1 MHRLAR
7 RILVVVALFVLVV
20 TGVLVAK
27 SRAVR
32 IEDMGPKPLNAD
44 LSIKELQLQEES
56 TGGDWWRLRADQA
69 AVFDQ
74 EGRTALRNV
83 TVLVH
88 DRDRSWTVVGEEG
101 DFFKASKNLEIRRN
115 VVLTSQD
122 GLRLE
127 TTVLR
132 WQAAERRIWTDAP
145 VRLVREGAVINGT
158 AFDVRMADEA
168 ATVKGRV
175 RATFTRASH

>member
-7 RILVVVALFVLVV
+7 RILIVVGLFVLVV

-32 IEDMGPKPLNAD
+32 TEDTGPKPLNAD
-44 LSIKELQLQEES
+44 LSLRELQLQEES
-56 TGGDWWRLRADQA
+56 TGGDWWQLRADQA

-74 EGRTALRNV
+74 EGRTALHNV

-88 DRDRSWTVVGEEG
+88 DWDRTWTVVGEEG
-101 DFFKASKNLEIRRN
+101 DFFKASRDLEIRRN

-132 WQAAERRIWTDAP
+132 WQAGQRRMWTDAP
-145 VRLVREGAVINGT
+145 VKIFRQGAIIDGT
-158 AFDVRMADEA
+158 ALDVRLGDEA
-168 ATVKGRV
+168 AVVKGPV
-175 RATFTRASH
+175 HATFNRAGR

>member
-1 MHRLAR
+1 MHRIAR

-44 LSIKELQLQEES
+44 LSVKELQLQEES
-56 TGGDWWRLRADQA
+56 TGGDWWQLRADQA
-69 AVFDQ
+69 AVFDK

-83 TVLVH
+83 RVFVR
-88 DRDRSWTVVGEEG
+88 DGDRSWSVVGEEG
-101 DFFKASKNLEIRRN
+101 DFYNSSKNLEIRRN

-145 VRLVREGAVINGT
+145 VRIVRERAVIDGT
-158 AFDVRMADEA
+158 ALDVNMADEA
-168 ATVKGRV
+168 TTVKGRV
-175 RATFTRASH
+175 RATFSRGAR